1 MGTEIKKMENRVSR
15 RQLLIGAG
23 CVGAAAALT
32 GIEEIVRLRKAPAV
46 GRHFTLTVSTWGGV
60 TQDSIKAYFEPEFKR
75 QTGATIAY
83 DIGSQG
89 ARMNKLLAQRDDPPA
104 DVFFSTDEIVVAGY
118 NADIL
123 APFERR
129 LVPNAAQLADWSHT
143 VRRFNT
149 DSTLPGIPYSLIAY
163 LLAYNPEVVK
173 ERPTSWADMWRPEF
187 RGKLAFASPL
197 HSQMPAF
204 VITAAEIAGGSAE
217 NVDVGFAKLAELKP
231 LKLTLFW
238 TDWAALD
245 KTGDATLGTEFD
257 YYLQM
262 MKKDNYPIEFVVPKE
277 KGFGCPEY
285 ASVVKGTKNAEISA
299 VFLNLL
305 IEPKVQEAFAL
316 NTYQTPVNKAV
327 QLTADQKVRCG
338 CGGPVEQLRFFD
350 PSLFVDK
357 RPVWTERMNTEV
369 LPKWQT

>member
-60 TQDSIKAYFEPEFKR
+60 TQDSIKAYVEPEFKR

-143 VRRFNT
+143 VPSFAPN
-149 DSTLPGIPYSLIAY
+149 DSKGDC
-163 LLAYNPEVVK
+163 EG
-173 ERPTSWADMWRPEF
+173 R
-187 RGKLAFASPL
+187 L
-197 HSQMPAF
+197 H
-204 VITAAEIAGGSAE
+204 VR
-217 NVDVGFAKLAELKP
+217 K
-231 LKLTLFW
+231 
-238 TDWAALD
+238 
-245 KTGDATLGTEFD
+245 
-257 YYLQM
+257 
-262 MKKDNYPIEFVVPKE
+262 
-277 KGFGCPEY
+277 CPEKQARTSPQGRSRKSAGISEAGTR
-285 ASVVKGTKNAEISA
+285 ASS
-299 VFLNLL
+299 
-305 IEPKVQEAFAL
+305 P
-316 NTYQTPVNKAV
+316 PPP
-327 QLTADQKVRCG
+327 R
-338 CGGPVEQLRFFD
+338 
-350 PSLFVDK
+350 
-357 RPVWTERMNTEV
+357 
-369 LPKWQT
+369 